1 MATGLFSNM
10 PTTSFFVLV
19 VEDEPFAR
27 MVHLG
32 AIAQLQGVSS
42 VGVSSVSEALTIIAQ
57 QAPQVVVLD
66 LQLQDGTGIE
76 VMARLAEQRI
86 STVLIVVS
94 AHIERFR
101 DRLRHGPHLHLLEKP
116 APLKELL
123 RLIEAVQRRTSEPGP
138 FSPLDYVQLACMGQ
152 HSVVIN
158 CVDSEVCG
166 EIVIQNG
173 VLWSASDEQGH
184 GVPAFTRMVL
194 AEGALIRV
202 TPARSNEA
210 PRSIEENWEGLV
222 LDAMR
227 EKDEAAR
234 KRPPK
239 SRSEASPP
247 APATPIPS
255 GPSPAPV
262 VAAETPPRA
271 KEVRRPVPTS
281 ARRTVLSTEVREQF
295 DLYVERGVRAVV
307 ERDFKTAIAAFE
319 EAQRLWPDAPLIR
332 HRLERL
338 RLLQRAT

>member
-1 MATGLFSNM
+1 MERGLFSNM
-10 PTTSFFVLV
+10 PTRSFFVLV

-32 AIAQLQGVSS
+32 AIAQLHGVSS
-42 VGVSSVSEALTIIAQ
+42 VGVSSVSEALTILAQ

-66 LQLQDGTGIE
+66 LQLPDGTGID

-94 AHIERFR
+94 AHLEKFR
-101 DRLRHGPHLHLLEKP
+101 DRLRSGPHLHLLEKP
-116 APLKELL
+116 APLQELL
-123 RLIEAVQRRTSEPGP
+123 RLIETVQRTRSELGP

-152 HSVVIN
+152 HSVVLN
-158 CVDSEVCG
+158 CVGSEVCG

-173 VLWSASDEQGH
+173 VLWSAVDEQGH

-194 AEGALIRV
+194 ADGALIRV
-202 TPARSNEA
+202 TPARGNEA
-210 PRSIEENWEGLV
+210 PRSIEENWEGLI

-247 APATPIPS
+247 ALVPSIPPV
-255 GPSPAPV
+255 PSPPPV
-262 VAAETPPRA
+262 VAAETPPPA
-271 KEVRRPVPTS
+271 KEVWRPTSSS
-281 ARRTVLSTEVREQF
+281 ARRSARSSEVREQF
-295 DLYVERGVRAVV
+295 DLHVERGVRAVV
-307 ERDFKTAIAAFE
+307 ERDYKTAIAAFE
-319 EAQRLWPDAPLIR
+319 EAERLWPEAPLVR

-338 RLLQRAT
+338 RLLLSAT